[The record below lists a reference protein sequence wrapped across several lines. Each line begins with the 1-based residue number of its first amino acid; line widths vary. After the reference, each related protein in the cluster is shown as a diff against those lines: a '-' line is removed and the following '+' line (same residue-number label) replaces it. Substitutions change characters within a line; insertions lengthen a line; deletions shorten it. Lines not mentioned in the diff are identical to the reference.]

1 MPSIISFEKQDA
13 FIASET
19 EKQNNKEKKKK
30 KKDTGKG
37 MNRRASKVSENLQH
51 C

>member
-30 KKDTGKG
+30 DTGKG